1 MTINL
6 SAIFGDE
13 PTEVVAPIADDP
25 AAGEPF
31 SDVPDDPAEQ
41 LPRDFGA
48 VSVTANCGAHNDPTG
63 WTYAPDRYNRA
74 GWRTASCKYC
84 GRFIG
89 YQPPQ

>member
-25 AAGEPF
+25 PAGEPF
-31 SDVPDDPAEQ
+31 SSVPDDPVEQ
-41 LPRDFGA
+41 LPCDFGA
-48 VSVTANCGAHNDPTG
+48 VSVTANCGAHNDPAG
-63 WTYAPDRYNRA
+63 WSYAPDRYNRA
-74 GWRTASCKYC
+74 GWRTVSCKHC

-89 YQPPQ
+89 YQPPR